1 MDKDDYVI
9 RVQDSPL
16 EIDAGAWNALLAAQS
31 RPTPFMRHE
40 YLAALHTSGSAVPS
54 TGWRPQYVTLSGS
67 GGHLH
72 AACPLYLK
80 RHSRGEYVFDWAW
93 ADAYARHG
101 LPYYPK
107 AVVAVPFTPVPGTRL
122 LADSEATRTRLV
134 AGVRALCEQAGVS
147 SLHLLFGAPD
157 DLAACERDGMMLR
170 QTVQFHW
177 HNRED
182 RPYGDFEDFLAALQQ
197 EKRKKIRQERRKVA
211 SAGVVVEARVGAD
224 ITPSDWDFFYACYT
238 RTYEEHGNPPYLTRG
253 FFEALAATQPQ
264 HWVLFTA
271 CTADGPI
278 ACSLIAFD
286 DQPGVSAAWGRYWGA
301 LARVDCLHFELC
313 YYAPLQWCIARGL
326 QRFEGGA
333 QGEHKLARALL
344 PAQTWSAHWIAD
356 ERFAEAI
363 GVFLARETEGVDG
376 YYQELATHTPIRRGD
391 VPG

>member
-9 RVQDSPL
+9 RVHDSPL
-16 EIDAGAWNALLAAQS
+16 DIDAGAWNALLATQS
-31 RPTPFMRHE
+31 HPTPFTRHE

-54 TGWRPQYVTLSGS
+54 TGWRPQYVTLSGPA
-67 GGHLH
+67 GGLH

-122 LADSEATRTRLV
+122 LADSDAARARLIV
-134 AGVRALCEQAGVS
+134 GVRALCEQAGVS

-157 DLAACERDGMMLR
+157 DLAACERDGMMRR

-177 HNRED
+177 HNRTGH
-182 RPYGDFEDFLAALQQ
+182 PYRDFEDFLGALQQ

-211 SAGVVVEARVGAD
+211 LAGVAVEARVGAD

-238 RTYEEHGNPPYLTRG
+238 RTYEEHGNPPYLTRE
-253 FFEALAATQPQ
+253 FFEALAVSQPQ
-264 HWVLFTA
+264 HWVLFIARTD
-271 CTADGPI
+271 DGPI
-278 ACSLIAFD
+278 ASSLIAYD
-286 DQPGVSAAWGRYWGA
+286 DQHGVSTAWGRYWGA

-313 YYAPLQWCIARGL
+313 YYAPLQWCIDHGL
-326 QRFEGGA
+326 ERFEGGA

-356 ERFAEAI
+356 ASFAEAI
-363 GVFLARETEGVDG
+363 GAFLARETEGVDG
-376 YYQELATHTPIRRGD
+376 YYQELAAHTPIRRGD
-391 VPG
+391 VPV